1 MSTKRR
7 FGRVRRL
14 PSGRYQARYLAP
26 DGTDRPAPQTFA
38 TKKAAEVWLTMQE
51 SEIKRGDWLD
61 QSAGAV
67 PFAKYAADWLDQRQ
81 LSPKT
86 AQLYELLLR
95 LHLAPTFGEMS
106 IGDIRQEHVRAWRA
120 AELRTGPQQH
130 PPFGPVTVA
139 KAYRLLRAILSTA
152 VTDRRIRENPCQIK
166 GADKESSPERP
177 VLSVPEVYQLADA
190 IAPRY
195 RALVL
200 LATFGNMRWGELAG
214 LRRRYLDL
222 DGRRV
227 RVVETVYEFGQ
238 LVKGTPKSE
247 ASKRKITLP
256 ELIMPELRRHLDTY
270 SAPGP
275 DGFVFVGVKGGQL
288 RRSNFSKPWAQAL
301 AKAGLSDDL
310 HVHDLRHTGNTLAA
324 EAGASLGELMN
335 RMGHSSTRAAR
346 IYLHTREERE
356 QQLAATLDRMARREL
371 KASGAKRTTRRSG
384 TQRARGPQ
392 SGVSQGEDG

>member
-1 MSTKRR
+1 MSPKRR

-14 PSGRYQARYLAP
+14 PSGRYQARYPAP
-26 DGTDRPAPQTFA
+26 DGTDRPAQQTFA

-61 QSAGAV
+61 PSAGTA
-67 PFAKYAADWLDQRQ
+67 PFAKYAADWLDQRD

-95 LHLAPTFGEMS
+95 LHLNPTFGEMG
-106 IGDIRQEHVRAWRA
+106 IGNVRQEHVRAWRT
-120 AELRTGPQQH
+120 AELRTGRQQL
-130 PPFGPVTVA
+130 PPFGSVTVA
-139 KAYRLLRAILSTA
+139 KAYRLLRAILNTA
-152 VTDRRIRENPCQIK
+152 VTDKRIRENPCQIR

-177 VLSVPEVYQLADA
+177 VISVPEVYRLADA
-190 IAPRY
+190 IEPRY

-222 DGRRV
+222 DGRCV
-227 RVVETVYEFGQ
+227 RVIETVHEFGQ

-247 ASKRKITLP
+247 ASKRKIILP
-256 ELIMPELRRHLDTY
+256 ELIIPELRRHLDTY
-270 SAPGP
+270 SPSGP

-288 RRSNFSKPWAQAL
+288 RRSNFSKPWARAL
-301 AKAGLSDDL
+301 ARAALPGDL
-310 HVHDLRHTGNTLAA
+310 HFHDLRHTGNTLAA

-346 IYLHTREERE
+346 IYLHAREERE
-356 QQLAATLDRMARREL
+356 RQLVATLDKMARREL
-371 KASGAKRTTRRSG
+371 QASAVKRAAGRSG
-384 TQRARGPQ
+384 T
-392 SGVSQGEDG
+392 

>member
-1 MSTKRR
+1 MLDSLTLPPLPTLY
-7 FGRVRRL
+7 GERVILRGPRDSDVDDRLRL
-14 PSGRYQARYLAP
+14 PIDP
-26 DGTDRPAPQTFA
+26 EEED
-38 TKKAAEVWLTMQE
+38 
-51 SEIKRGDWLD
+51 
-61 QSAGAV
+61 
-67 PFAKYAADWLDQRQ
+67 
-81 LSPKT
+81 
-86 AQLYELLLR
+86 LY
-95 LHLAPTFGEMS
+95 GS
-106 IGDIRQEHVRAWRA
+106 AWRREWDGRRYHTREYLTAGSSSPDPRAYAWKVEYDGHCIGSA
-120 AELRTGPQQH
+120 ALDVNPEQH
-130 PPFGPVTVA
+130 SG
-139 KAYRLLRAILSTA
+139 TA
-152 VTDRRIRENPCQIK
+152 VTDKRIRENPCQIK

-177 VLSVPEVYQLADA
+177 VLSVPEVHRLADA

-256 ELIMPELRRHLDTY
+256 ELIMPELWRHLDTY

-301 AKAGLSDDL
+301 AKAGLSEDL

-346 IYLHTREERE
+346 IYLQTREERE

-371 KASGAKRTTRRSG
+371 KASGAKRTARRSG

-392 SGVSQGEDG
+392 SGDSQSEAGQDE

>member
-1 MSTKRR
+1 MTTKRR

-14 PSGRYQARYLAP
+14 PSGHYQARYPAP
-26 DGTDRPAPQTFA
+26 NGTDRPAPQTFA

-61 QSAGAV
+61 PSAGAV

-95 LHLAPTFGEMS
+95 LHLSPTFGDMS

-120 AELRTGPQQH
+120 SELKTGPRQQ

-139 KAYRLLRAILSTA
+139 KAYRLLRAILNTA
-152 VTDRRIRENPCQIK
+152 MTDKRIRENPCQIK

-177 VLSVPEVYQLADA
+177 VLSVPEVYRLADA
-190 IAPRY
+190 IEPRY

-222 DGRRV
+222 DGRCV
-227 RVVETVYEFGQ
+227 RVVETVHEFGQ

-247 ASKRKITLP
+247 ASRRKIILP
-256 ELIMPELRRHLDTY
+256 ELIIPVLRQHLDSY
-270 SAPGP
+270 SPSGP
-275 DGFVFVGVKGGQL
+275 EDFVFVGVKGGQL
-288 RRSNFSKPWAQAL
+288 RRSNFSKADL
-301 AKAGLSDDL
+301 LGDL

-335 RMGHSSTRAAR
+335 RMGHSSTRAAK

-356 QQLAATLDRMARREL
+356 RQLAATLDKMARREL
-371 KASGAKRTTRRSG
+371 KASAAKRTVGRSG
-384 TQRARGPQ
+384 T
-392 SGVSQGEDG
+392 